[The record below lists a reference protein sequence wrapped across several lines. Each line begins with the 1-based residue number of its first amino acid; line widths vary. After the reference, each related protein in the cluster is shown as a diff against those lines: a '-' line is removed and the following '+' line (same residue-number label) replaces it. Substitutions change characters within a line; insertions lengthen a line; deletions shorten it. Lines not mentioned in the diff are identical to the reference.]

1 MSIQLSGIQQS
12 VFWVELGVM
21 FVVYGLHLQG
31 LMIQGFNSMFVF
43 GRAILL
49 GLFMVLVLGLKAR
62 VNLKYRD

>member
-1 MSIQLSGIQQS
+1 
-12 VFWVELGVM
+12 M